1 MMLIYPRAASV
12 WSTIL
17 WFLIIIL
24 LILLVLYLA
33 WLFTRKRKKGAAGR
47 AEAAAEA
54 PPTPPAE
61 ALPLSPAEPSP
72 EVTAPASAP
81 AAVEVPPDDL
91 TRIEGIGPKVA
102 QVLNSIGITTFAA
115 LANADYTKIKQ
126 ALADAGW
133 PYMDPA
139 GWIEQ
144 ARLAAEGKWEE
155 LAALQEQLKGG
166 RQAA

>member
-17 WFLIIIL
+17 WLLIIIL
-24 LILLVLYLA
+24 LILLVLYLV

-54 PPTPPAE
+54 PPAPPAE
-61 ALPLSPAEPSP
+61 VAPISLAEPSP
-72 EVTAPASAP
+72 EVTAPAP
-81 AAVEVPPDDL
+81 AAAEVPPDDL

-115 LANADYTKIKQ
+115 LANADYTKVKQ
-126 ALADAGW
+126 ALTDAGW
-133 PYMDPA
+133 PYMDPTT
-139 GWIEQ
+139 WIEQ

>member
-1 MMLIYPRAASV
+1 MMLVYPRAASV

-17 WFLIIIL
+17 WILIIIL
-24 LILLVLYLA
+24 LILLILYLV
-33 WLFTRKRKKGAAGR
+33 WLFTRKREKAETGR
-47 AEAAAEA
+47 AEAAIRPEVAPPSAPAPPAEMA
-54 PPTPPAE
+54 PPVTTPPTPTE
-61 ALPLSPAEPSP
+61 A
-72 EVTAPASAP
+72 
-81 AAVEVPPDDL
+81 AAEVPPDDL

-115 LANADYTKIKQ
+115 LANADYTKVKQ

-155 LAALQEQLKGG
+155 LAALQERLKGG
-166 RQAA
+166 RQTS